1 MFILTFNMFGKA
13 LTLRKSTNKFGNSF
27 TKSYLCSGI
36 IQQDILDDLIVFTLC
51 TGEKG
56 ERGK

>member
-27 TKSYLCSGI
+27 TKLYLCM
-36 IQQDILDDLIVFTLC
+36 L
-51 TGEKG
+51 K
-56 ERGK
+56 